1 MPNYQSSSVESARKA
16 VAARLREVRLDAGLK
31 GHELAARCGWNKS
44 KVSRIENAK
53 TSPSDGDVRDW
64 CEACEAGVQAADI
77 IAASRTAHSMYME
90 WKRLQ
95 RTGLRRLQESR
106 IPLYERTK
114 LLRGYASH
122 VVPGLLQ
129 TPAYASAL
137 LSVISRFHSTPNDTP
152 EAVAARMA
160 RARVLHAAGH
170 RFTLLVEES
179 VLRFQLGNEEAMAGQ
194 LGHLL
199 SVMSL
204 PAVSLGVIPFSA
216 RERTMWTLEGFN
228 IFDDRRV
235 HVELLTAQVTLTA
248 PSEVAMYVR
257 AFTELRELA
266 VYGATARALVTGAID
281 ALRWKLPCNNVELD

>member
-1 MPNYQSSSVESARKA
+1 MPNYQSSSVETARKA
-16 VAARLREVRLDAGLK
+16 VAARLREVRLDARLK
-31 GHELAARCGWNKS
+31 GHELAERCGWHKS
-44 KVSRIENAK
+44 KVSRIENAR
-53 TSPSDGDVRDW
+53 TPPSDTDVQQW
-64 CEACEAGVQAADI
+64 CEACDAGDQAADV
-77 IAASRTAHSMYME
+77 IAASRTADSMYLE

-122 VVPGLLQ
+122 VVPGLFQ

-160 RARVLHAAGH
+160 RARVLHDAGH
-170 RFTLLVEES
+170 RFTMLVEES
-179 VLRFQLGNEEAMAGQ
+179 VLRHRIGDTKAMADQ

-204 PAVSLGVIPFSA
+204 PAVSLGVIPFTA
-216 RERTMWTLEGFN
+216 RERSMWTLESFN
-228 IFDDRRV
+228 IFDDQRV

-248 PSEVAMYVR
+248 PGEVAMYVQ
-257 AFTELRELA
+257 AFMELRELA
-266 VYGATARALVTGAID
+266 VYGAKARVLVTEAIQ
-281 ALRWKLPCNNVELD
+281 ALSQ

>member
-1 MPNYQSSSVESARKA
+1 MPNYQSSSVETARKA

-31 GHELAARCGWNKS
+31 GHELAARCGWHKS
-44 KVSRIENAK
+44 KVSRIEN
-53 TSPSDGDVRDW
+53 TRTPPSDADIREW
-64 CEACEAGVQAADI
+64 CAGCAADGQAADI
-77 IAASRTAHSMYME
+77 IAASRTADSMYLE

-114 LLRGYASH
+114 LHRGYASH
-122 VVPGLLQ
+122 VVPGLFQ

-137 LSVISRFHSTPNDTP
+137 LSVIRRFHGTPDDTV
-152 EAVAARMA
+152 EAVDARMS
-160 RARVLHAAGH
+160 RARVLHEAGH

-179 VLRFQLGNEEAMAGQ
+179 VLRYQIGDAETMAGQ

-204 PAVSLGVIPFSA
+204 PAVSLGVIPFA
-216 RERTMWTLEGFN
+216 VRERGMWTLEAFN
-228 IFDDRRV
+228 VFDDERV

-248 PSEVAMYVR
+248 PGEVAMYVK
-257 AFTELRELA
+257 AFGDLRDLA
-266 VYGATARALVTGAID
+266 VYGADARALVTSALD
-281 ALRWKLPCNNVELD
+281 ALR